1 MNDETRKVLEMVSQ
15 GKVTVQEAEQLL
27 KAVET
32 GAAAGEKKADPKY
45 FRILVTKPAQDG
57 KKAENVNIRV
67 PISVVR
73 GGLRLSALFPGIMG
87 KKKIPL
93 GNGSELDLSSVL
105 RGPRSH
111 DQRHRWQ
118 ASTLT
123 TRQAGRIR
131 CGDWLPTTEQNEKIP
146 CGRSLVRAFTI

>member
-1 MNDETRKVLEMVSQ
+1 MNEETRKVLEMVSQ

-32 GAAAGEKKADPKY
+32 GAAAEEKKADPKY

-73 GGLRLSALFPGIMG
+73 GGLRLSALFPGILG

-93 GNGSELDLSSVL
+93 GNGSELDLSSVTYADL
-105 RGPRSH
+105 EAMIKDIGELSVH
-111 DQRHRWQ
+111 VDDDEGKQV
-118 ASTLT
+118 
-123 TRQAGRIR
+123 RIR
-131 CGDWLPTTEQNEKIP
+131 CE
-146 CGRSLVRAFTI
+146 